1 VLIVKVCKKKSP
13 TPVREQ
19 GFTRN
24 TVDYTMF
31 TRDATGVN
39 PADNILKS
47 KSLKPTY
54 KLVELTARLSTSTVT
69 EPLSA
74 TAK

>member
-1 VLIVKVCKKKSP
+1 MQKKAPPLIKGM
-13 TPVREQ
+13 RL
-19 GFTRN
+19 TRN

-31 TRDATGVN
+31 TRADTGVN
-39 PADNILKS
+39 PADSILKS

-54 KLVELTARLSTSTVT
+54 RLVELTARLSTSPVT
-69 EPLSA
+69 APLSA